1 MTVVEAP
8 ASSHAGRWDRF
19 WFTPVPAARLEVFR
33 RVVAAYVLLDVVFVT
48 SFVRDHGSVDAA
60 LYQPL
65 LIGRLLPLP
74 VPTDLVVTGSMVVVI
89 ASSVAMVSGRAN
101 RAVGAVAAIAY
112 LEWMVIAFSYG
123 KVDHDR
129 VPLVLALFVLA
140 SVRRTSLVDRSASVE
155 AGWALRMVQV
165 AAVSTY
171 FLSAV
176 AKVRYGGWLW
186 ANSATLTQA
195 LVRRGTS
202 FGRAALDVPVVLVAA
217 QWCAVV
223 FEVMSPLMLRR
234 GRTGAI
240 VVALALVFHVVTW
253 SMLTIGFYPQVVCLL
268 AFAPLERLSRAHPP
282 GAGPRP

>member
-1 MTVVEAP
+1 MTVVDVTTTSP
-8 ASSHAGRWDRF
+8 GTSPWGRF
-19 WFTPVPAARLEVFR
+19 WFTPVPAARLEIFR
-33 RVVAAYVLLDVVFVT
+33 RVIALYVLVDVVFVT

-65 LIGRLLPLP
+65 LIGRLLHLP
-74 VPTDLVVTGSMVVVI
+74 VPGDLVVTSTMAVVLMS
-89 ASSVAMVSGRAN
+89 ATAMVTGQAN
-101 RAVGAVAAIAY
+101 RAVGSVAAFAY
-112 LEWMVIAFSYG
+112 LWWMVIAFSYG

-129 VPLVLALFVLA
+129 FPLVLALFVLA
-140 SVRRTSLVDRSASVE
+140 SVRPTSLSDRSASMT

-165 AAVSTY
+165 AAVSVY

-202 FGRAALDVPVVLVAA
+202 FGRAVLDTPAVLVVA

-223 FEVMSPLMLRR
+223 FEVMSLLMLRR
-234 GRTGAI
+234 GRIGTMA
-240 VVALALVFHVVTW
+240 VALAIGFHVVTW
-253 SMLTIGFYPQVVCLL
+253 SLLTIGFYPQVVCLL
-268 AFAPLERLSRAHPP
+268 AFAPLERLRRDD
-282 GAGPRP
+282 PRER